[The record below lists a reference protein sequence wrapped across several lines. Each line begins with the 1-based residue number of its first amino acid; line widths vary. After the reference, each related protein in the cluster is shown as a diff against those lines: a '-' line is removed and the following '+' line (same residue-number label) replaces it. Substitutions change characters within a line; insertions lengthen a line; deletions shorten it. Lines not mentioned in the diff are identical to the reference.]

1 MPFNDLIKCR
11 ESILNSLDSAVCGM
25 LVLGRIVDLRKIW
38 LLLWTVIV
46 MVLVGL
52 S

>member
-11 ESILNSLDSAVCGM
+11 ESKLSSLDSAICGM
-25 LVLGRIVDLRKIW
+25 LVLGRVVDLRKIW
-38 LLLWTVIV
+38 LLLWIVIV
-46 MVLVGL
+46 MVLIGL